1 MAIRIK
7 SQWYQNDTAKT
18 PKQTASAMAF
28 ITWRVAQN
36 TLKQMRLAQF
46 DIDIGAQYF
55 AFTREVLVFLI
66 QVLDRMASDRMTHDE
81 RAEFVTALVI
91 RVAEILQENEDTMLG
106 VPADGQASYFDEF
119 IDLYNELADH
129 YAEFGH
135 DEAGPD
141 FNFVRYLGHRI
152 EALMPAKDQRW
163 VIDQIMATE
172 VPEAVDMLQRGMK
185 GVLSTEPRPARP
197 ERPARTNRSA
207 RPASTNNV
215 EVANSAVPSEDSAE
229 ITAADD

>member
-1 MAIRIK
+1 MALRIK
-7 SQWYQNDTAKT
+7 SQWYQNDSTKT

-36 TLKQMRLAQF
+36 TLKQMRSAQF
-46 DIDIGAQYF
+46 DIDIGTQYF

-66 QVLDRMASDRMTHDE
+66 QVLDRMAHARMTDE
-81 RAEFVTALVI
+81 ERSEFVTALII

-106 VPADGQASYFDEF
+106 VPCEGKPTHFDEF
-119 IDLYNELADH
+119 ITLFNTLADH

-135 DEAGPD
+135 DETGPD

-163 VIDQIMATE
+163 VVDQIMATE
-172 VPEAVDMLQRGMK
+172 VPEALDMLQRAMK

-197 ERPARTNRSA
+197 SRVRA
-207 RPASTNNV
+207 V
-215 EVANSAVPSEDSAE
+215 ES
-229 ITAADD
+229 